1 MSEPGDALATA
12 EGGEDL
18 SMEDAGI
25 REFLGFQLARER
37 YALPLSTVRES
48 VRLPAVTEVPR
59 SPEEV
64 MGVIS
69 VRGTVTTLI
78 DLRRKLRMPEQ
89 EVGPLTRVLLV
100 DRGNEV
106 IGLLVDAVLQVFRL
120 REDEVEL
127 ASVLGSEAS
136 AYVMG
141 IGRPGTSAVQVER
154 AHVVDDDIL
163 ILLDPLGLLKAY
175 G

>member
-1 MSEPGDALATA
+1 MNEAMQQRSGDVLDDDAAT
-12 EGGEDL
+12 
-18 SMEDAGI
+18 
-25 REFLGFQLARER
+25 REFLGFELGAER
-37 YALPLSTVRES
+37 YALPLSSVREI
-48 VRLPAVTEVPR
+48 VRVPTVTEVPR

-64 MGVIS
+64 LGIFS
-69 VRGTVTTLI
+69 VRGTVTTLV
-78 DLRRKLRMPEQ
+78 DLRRKLRMPES
-89 EVGPLTRVLLV
+89 EETTRSRVLLV

-127 ASVLGSEAS
+127 AAVLGSDAS

-141 IGRPGTSAVQVER
+141 IGRPGSSKAQAAGRAAAV
-154 AHVVDDDIL
+154 ADDELL
-163 ILLDPLGLLKAY
+163 ILLDPIGLLKAY